1 MKNIFIGETNLTP
14 SKLSFGGAPIGELFE
29 KLTDKKCYNTL
40 ELCYQNGVKLFD
52 TSPFYGL
59 GLSEKRLGN
68 FLKNKKRNSFLISTK
83 VGRYLIPE
91 EAKKID
97 RGIWKGGLNF
107 KPIIDYSYD
116 GVMKSFE
123 QSLNRLCV
131 EYIDIALIHDLDP
144 FTHGKLTQD
153 YFKIAIKGAYKALKK
168 LKEQGLIKA
177 IGVGLQDVSMCIQFS
192 KAEDFDCMLLANR
205 YTLLE
210 QNSISN
216 FFSIAKE
223 KNISILLAG
232 IFNSGIL
239 VKGLVKGVTYEY
251 SPVNP
256 EIKKKYLKLEQI
268 CNYFKIPV
276 AAAAL
281 QFSYT
286 PEVVSTLILGMDQP
300 NQIKENLDLLNFK
313 IDPDFWINL
322 KKNNIISS
330 DCPTP
335 I

>member
-1 MKNIFIGETNLTP
+1 MAKVPVTVLGM
-14 SKLSFGGAPIGELFE
+14 GGASIGDMYV
-29 KLTDKKCYNTL
+29 KISNAQAVQTL
-40 ELCYQNGVKLFD
+40 EAAHAHGVTFFD
-52 TSPFYGL
+52 TSPWYGV
-59 GLSEKRLGN
+59 GLSEARFGIALHSVPRDSF
-68 FLKNKKRNSFLISTK
+68 FLQTK
-83 VGRYLIPE
+83 VGRYLTPSDPN
-91 EAKKID
+91 KIN
-97 RGIWKGGLNF
+97 RGAFKGGLNLA
-107 KPIIDYSYD
+107 PILDYSYD

-322 KKNNIISS
+322 KKNNIINP